1 MWKGAVHFPPWWME
15 ALEKQLRFHW
25 SSGLLPVFLI
35 ATLGSPSPNW
45 TAPDIMKRCCS
56 PTGVEFTGV
65 KYSLLALTLGWLASP
80 TLCLPMSF
88 FHGCVGSSCTFGT
101 PTRGPFLPVFLSVAS
116 VGLQSLSWGMGPGLL
131 LSRADH
137 CSQGGYIR

>member
-1 MWKGAVHFPPWWME
+1 MWKGAIHFLPWWME
-15 ALEKQLRFHW
+15 ALEKQLSFHW
-25 SSGLLPVFLI
+25 SSGLLPVVLI
-35 ATLGSPSPNW
+35 AILGSWSPNW
-45 TAPDIMKRCCS
+45 TAPDITKRYCS
-56 PTGVEFTGV
+56 PM
-65 KYSLLALTLGWLASP
+65 KYSHLALTLGWLASP

-88 FHGCVGSSCTFGT
+88 FHGCVGFGCTFGT
-101 PTRGPFLPVFLSVAS
+101 PARGPFLPVFLSVAS